1 MRVVDQTGTA
11 GTAWAAQP
19 EADERD
25 RIPPGQ
31 HVVRDFPVLHVGAVP
46 YEEAPP
52 DWDLR
57 VFGSVEGPAR
67 FTLEELRRLPTRRLT
82 CDIHCVTSW
91 SKLGTTWEGVP
102 VSWLLETVR
111 PLPSAMHVL
120 AHAEAGYTASL
131 ALDDLRHDD
140 VLLAYRYDG
149 RELDPEHGRPLRL
162 LVPHLYFWKSVKW
175 LRGIELLDRNQ
186 LGFWERYGYSS
197 TADPWKEE
205 RYAF

>member
-1 MRVVDQTGTA
+1 MDQTGTA
-11 GTAWAAQP
+11 GTVRTAP
-19 EADERD
+19 PGADERE
-25 RIPPGQ
+25 RVPPGQ

-46 YEEAPP
+46 YDEAPP
-52 DWDLR
+52 DWDFR
-57 VFGSVEGPAR
+57 VCGEVAVPMR
-67 FTLEELRRLPTRRLT
+67 WTLEELRELPTRRVT
-82 CDIHCVTSW
+82 CDVHCVTSW

-102 VSWLLETVR
+102 VTWLLETVR
-111 PLPSAMHVL
+111 PLPAARYVL
-120 AHAEAGYTASL
+120 AHAEGGYTASL
-131 ALDDLRHDD
+131 ALDDLRRDD

-175 LRGIELLDRNQ
+175 LRRLELLGRSQ